1 MPAKTVD
8 QLFDW
13 VDFTS
18 DCRPRSVPLSR
29 RNGDVFMVVHHAY
42 NRKVQDTIALSKP
55 GGKTVSESCAM
66 GPTTAGVT
74 SPIYSVHVVPWNT
87 HRPYTT
93 ASSID
98 DKAFTYEVS
107 NVDLNSP
114 FPVAMEAKRKIAEF
128 AAALHLQ
135 VGLPLNRWHITSH
148 QEVYARGWGSYA
160 TACPGPDLQGA
171 LNWIVDEAIR
181 IVAEWLRPSA
191 LGPDLKE
198 MTSMGHRQYY
208 ARVDNGKDSGEWMLG
223 GVDLF
228 NDPDNDPKES
238 GYYTRD
244 GYWVTEDIDVAI
256 QWAYQWGY
264 YPPETRAV
272 RLERDD
278 YIAQQAMLADAHRQ
292 WVKGMQKAFYAGS
305 GGA

>member
-171 LNWIVDEAIR
+171 LNWIVEEAIR
-181 IVAEWLRPSA
+181 IVNEWRNGTTPPSTP
-191 LGPDLKE
+191 GRKGSKT
-198 MTSMGHRQYY
+198 MTTFY
-208 ARVDNGKDSGEWMLG
+208 ARVSPDGKDTGDWTIA
-223 GVDLF
+223 GVELFEDLEA
-228 NDPDNDPKES
+228 NDDFEN
-238 GYYTRD
+238 TRIMTHPGWWATD
-244 GYWVTEDIDVAI
+244 SVDVA
-256 QWAYQWGY
+256 QRWGRQY
-264 YPPETRAV
+264 SFYPPETLAV
-272 RLERDD
+272 RLLADD
-278 YIAQQAMLADAHRQ
+278 YVAQQEQAEEHHHAYVRGLRNALGI
-292 WVKGMQKAFYAGS
+292 K
-305 GGA
+305 